1 MGAGREGVLRLIAN
15 VRIARG
21 GIPSTPPSWSQSS
34 PQCRHAIPLGCQ
46 VSAWLDINRGGNR
59 WSRAVTQ
66 RSTVRVKL
74 ARPSPGDRYPSG
86 HPSRTCAWKCYTPNV
101 ISNTSA
107 TRQEMTTWLAQ
118 PDLDE
123 VDIGQVLRAL
133 SDPVRLEIVRAL
145 DAAGEGSCNSL
156 TLPVAKSTISHHL
169 RTLREAGVIRTR
181 LDGTSRVSQLRSSDL
196 ERRFPGLL
204 NSVVMATPPVSPR

>member
-1 MGAGREGVLRLIAN
+1 
-15 VRIARG
+15 
-21 GIPSTPPSWSQSS
+21 
-34 PQCRHAIPLGCQ
+34 
-46 VSAWLDINRGGNR
+46 
-59 WSRAVTQ
+59 
-66 RSTVRVKL
+66 
-74 ARPSPGDRYPSG
+74 
-86 HPSRTCAWKCYTPNV
+86 
-101 ISNTSA
+101 
-107 TRQEMTTWLAQ
+107 MTTWLAQ

-181 LDGTSRVSQLRSSDL
+181 LDGTSRVSQLRSDDL
-196 ERRFPGLL
+196 ERRFPGFL
-204 NSVVMATPPVSPR
+204 NSVVMATPPVSTR